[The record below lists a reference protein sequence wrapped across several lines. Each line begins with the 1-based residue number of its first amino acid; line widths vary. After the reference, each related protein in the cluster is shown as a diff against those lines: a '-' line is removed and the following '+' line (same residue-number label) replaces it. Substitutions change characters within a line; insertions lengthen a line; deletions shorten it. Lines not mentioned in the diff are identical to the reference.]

1 MSRLIII
8 NLEDTDMVLSPDRFT
23 EQAQEVIA
31 ASQEILNRYRHNQW
45 DCEHLF
51 LALIEQ
57 EKGVPSEIFSTLGVN
72 LQVLHANLHSYLEQD
87 DKVAGQANQIFI
99 TPRLSELFGRA
110 DDEAKRLNDEFIGT
124 EHILIALTEEDTG
137 VSADLLSSF
146 NVTTEE
152 VYRALQSIRGSHR
165 ITDQRAES
173 RYKSL
178 EKFATDL
185 TLLAEQG
192 RLDPIVGRDME
203 ISRVMQTLIRRTKN
217 NPVMIGGAG
226 VGKTALAEGLAQR
239 IVEGDVPFELRSK
252 KILALD
258 MGSLLAGSKFRGE
271 FEERLKAVMDE
282 VRQSNGQIMLFIDEI
297 HTVVGAGATDGSL
310 DASNMMKPALAR
322 GELQCLGATTEEE
335 YTRYIESDAAL
346 ERRFQPILVEE
357 PDIETSIEMLKAL
370 RPKYEAHHKLK
381 VQDAALKS
389 SAVLSQRYISGR
401 LLPDKAVDLIDEAA
415 SKIRIELQ
423 EHPMSLKEKEVQL
436 RQLKI
441 EEVAA
446 SEMNDFEKAADLKAK
461 IARIETNYVDEK
473 NNVDKKSVTDRE
485 VTPEDIASL
494 IATWTGI
501 PVERLLESEAE
512 KLLNMESRIQT
523 RLVGQEEAVI
533 SVCEAVRRG
542 RAGIKDENRPIGSFI
557 FLGPTGVGKTELAR
571 SLAWYLFDDEED
583 MVRVDMSEYMESHSV
598 SRMIGSPPGYVG
610 YSDGGQLTEAVRKRP
625 FKVIL
630 FDEIEKAHPDVFNI
644 LLQILEDGRLTDGQG
659 RVVDFKNTIII
670 MTSNLGSSLESSD
683 SLGFLRNVET
693 SRDSE
698 KLRISIEDALKKSF
712 RPEFLNR
719 IDDILIFQPI
729 SEQDQREIVE
739 IMLNGLLSKLSE
751 HNIVLELS
759 DGAKS
764 WIAKDGFDPEYGAR
778 PLRRSI
784 RKNIE
789 NPLSSGMIK
798 GDFFD
803 GSHVYVD
810 LIDDKIVLENR
821 SREHSTRDHD

>member
-1 MSRLIII
+1 
-8 NLEDTDMVLSPDRFT
+8 MVLSPDRFT

-51 LALIEQ
+51 MALIEQ
-57 EKGVPSEIFSTLGVN
+57 EKGVPSEIFSALRVN
-72 LQVLHANLHSYLEQD
+72 LDSLHANLHSHLEKD
-87 DKVAGQANQIFI
+87 DKVAGQVNQIFI
-99 TPRLSELFGRA
+99 TPRLSELFERA
-110 DDEAKRLNDEFIGT
+110 ADEAERLNDEFIGT
-124 EHILIALTEEDTG
+124 EHILVALTEEGTG
-137 VSADLLSSF
+137 LSADLLSGF
-146 NVTTEE
+146 KVTTEE
-152 VYRALQSIRGSHR
+152 VYKALQTIRGSHR

-185 TLLAEQG
+185 TLLAEEG
-192 RLDPIVGRDME
+192 KLDPIVGRDVE

-239 IVEGDVPFELRSK
+239 IASGDVPFELRSK
-252 KILALD
+252 RVLALD
-258 MGSLLAGSKFRGE
+258 MGSLLAGSKFRCE

-282 VRQSNGQIMLFIDEI
+282 VRQSNGQVMLFIDEI
-297 HTVVGAGATDGSL
+297 HTVVGAGSTDGSL

-357 PDIETSIEMLKAL
+357 PNIDTSIEMLKAL

-381 VQDAALKS
+381 IQDKAIES
-389 SAVLSQRYISGR
+389 SAILSQRYISGR

-415 SKIRIELQ
+415 SKIRIDQQL
-423 EHPMSLKEKEVQL
+423 HPISLREKEAEL

-441 EEVAA
+441 EEVAS
-446 SEMNDFEKAADLKAK
+446 SEMNDFEKAAQIKAR
-461 IARIETNYVDEK
+461 IARIEKNYGDEKYNLVDEG
-473 NNVDKKSVTDRE
+473 SSDRE
-485 VTPEDIASL
+485 VTSEDIAAL

-501 PVERLLESEAE
+501 PVERLLESEAD
-512 KLLNMESRIQT
+512 KLMNMESRIQT
-523 RLVGQEEAVI
+523 RLVGQKDAI
-533 SVCEAVRRG
+533 KAVCEAVRRG

-598 SRMIGSPPGYVG
+598 SKMIGSPPGYVG
-610 YSDGGQLTEAVRKRP
+610 YSDGGQLTDAVRKRP

-670 MTSNLGSSLESSD
+670 MTSNLGSALEVSD
-683 SLGFLRNVET
+683 SLGFVRESDT
-693 SRDSE
+693 SKDSE
-698 KLRISIEDALKKSF
+698 KLRRSIEDALKKSF

-719 IDDILIFQPI
+719 IDDILIFQSI
-729 SEQDQREIVE
+729 SKEDQREIVE
-739 IMLNGLLSKLSE
+739 IMIGNLQGKLVEQGIVIELSE
-751 HNIVLELS
+751 E
-759 DGAKS
+759 AKS
-764 WIAKDGFDPEYGAR
+764 WIAADGFDREYGAR

-789 NPLSSGMIK
+789 NPLSSGLIR
-798 GDFFD
+798 GDFNKE
-803 GSHVYVD
+803 SHIYIDLVD
-810 LIDDKIVLENR
+810 NGIVLKNR
-821 SREHSTRDHD
+821 E

>member
-1 MSRLIII
+1 MK
-8 NLEDTDMVLSPDRFT
+8 NMVLSPDRFT

-51 LALIEQ
+51 MALIEQ
-57 EKGVPSEIFSTLGVN
+57 EKGVPSEIFSALRVN
-72 LQVLHANLHSYLEQD
+72 LDSLHANLHSHLEKD
-87 DKVAGQANQIFI
+87 DKVAGQVNQIFI
-99 TPRLSELFGRA
+99 TPRLSELFERA
-110 DDEAKRLNDEFIGT
+110 ADEAERLNDEFIGT
-124 EHILIALTEEDTG
+124 EHILVALTEEGTG
-137 VSADLLSSF
+137 LSADLLSGF
-146 NVTTEE
+146 KVTTEE
-152 VYRALQSIRGSHR
+152 VYKALQTIRGSHR

-185 TLLAEQG
+185 TLLAEEG
-192 RLDPIVGRDME
+192 KLDPIVGRDVE

-239 IVEGDVPFELRSK
+239 IASGDVPFELRSK
-252 KILALD
+252 RVLALD

-282 VRQSNGQIMLFIDEI
+282 VRQSNGQVMLFIDEI
-297 HTVVGAGATDGSL
+297 HTVVGAGSTDGSL

-357 PDIETSIEMLKAL
+357 PNIDTSIEMLKAL

-381 VQDAALKS
+381 IQDKAIES
-389 SAVLSQRYISGR
+389 SAILSQRYISGR

-415 SKIRIELQ
+415 SKIRIDQQL
-423 EHPMSLKEKEVQL
+423 HPISLREKEAEL

-441 EEVAA
+441 EEVAS
-446 SEMNDFEKAADLKAK
+446 SEMNDFEKAAQIKAR
-461 IARIETNYVDEK
+461 IARIEKNYGDEKYNLVDEG
-473 NNVDKKSVTDRE
+473 SSDRE
-485 VTPEDIASL
+485 VTSEDIAAL

-501 PVERLLESEAE
+501 PVERLLESEAD
-512 KLLNMESRIQT
+512 KLMNMESRIQT
-523 RLVGQEEAVI
+523 RLVGQKDAI
-533 SVCEAVRRG
+533 KAVCEAVRRG

-598 SRMIGSPPGYVG
+598 SKMIGSPPGYVG
-610 YSDGGQLTEAVRKRP
+610 YSDGGQLTDAVRKRP

-670 MTSNLGSSLESSD
+670 MTSNLGSALEVSD
-683 SLGFLRNVET
+683 SLGFVRESDT
-693 SRDSE
+693 SKDSE
-698 KLRISIEDALKKSF
+698 KLRRSIEDALKKSF

-719 IDDILIFQPI
+719 IDDILIFQSI
-729 SEQDQREIVE
+729 SKEDQREIVE
-739 IMLNGLLSKLSE
+739 IMIGNLQGKLVEQGIVIELSE
-751 HNIVLELS
+751 E
-759 DGAKS
+759 AKS
-764 WIAKDGFDPEYGAR
+764 WIAADGFDREYGAR

-789 NPLSSGMIK
+789 NPLSSGLIR
-798 GDFFD
+798 GDFNKE
-803 GSHVYVD
+803 SHIYIDLVD
-810 LIDDKIVLENR
+810 NGIVLKNR
-821 SREHSTRDHD
+821 E

>member
-1 MSRLIII
+1 
-8 NLEDTDMVLSPDRFT
+8 MVLSPDRFT

-461 IARIETNYVDEK
+461 IARMETNYVDEK

-512 KLLNMESRIQT
+512 KLLNMESRIQS

-583 MVRVDMSEYMESHSV
+583 MVRVDMSEYMEPHSV

-670 MTSNLGSSLESSD
+670 MTSNLGSSIGASD
-683 SLGFLRNVET
+683 SLGFLRNLET
-693 SRDSE
+693 HSKNTSFSSRW
-698 KLRISIEDALKKSF
+698 A
-712 RPEFLNR
+712 
-719 IDDILIFQPI
+719 
-729 SEQDQREIVE
+729 
-739 IMLNGLLSKLSE
+739 
-751 HNIVLELS
+751 
-759 DGAKS
+759 
-764 WIAKDGFDPEYGAR
+764 
-778 PLRRSI
+778 
-784 RKNIE
+784 
-789 NPLSSGMIK
+789 
-798 GDFFD
+798 
-803 GSHVYVD
+803 
-810 LIDDKIVLENR
+810 
-821 SREHSTRDHD
+821 T

>member
-1 MSRLIII
+1 
-8 NLEDTDMVLSPDRFT
+8 MVLSPDRFT

-670 MTSNLGSSLESSD
+670 MTSNLGSSIGSSD

-729 SEQDQREIVE
+729 SEQDQGEIVE

>member
-1 MSRLIII
+1 
-8 NLEDTDMVLSPDRFT
+8 MVLSPDRFT

-346 ERRFQPILVEE
+346 ERRVQPILVEE

-461 IARIETNYVDEK
+461 IARMETNYVDEK

-494 IATWTGI
+494 IAKWTGI

-583 MVRVDMSEYMESHSV
+583 MVRVDMSEYMVSHSV

-670 MTSNLGSSLESSD
+670 MTSNLGSSIGSSD

>member
-1 MSRLIII
+1 
-8 NLEDTDMVLSPDRFT
+8 MVLSPDRFT

-51 LALIEQ
+51 MALIEQ
-57 EKGVPSEIFSTLGVN
+57 EKGVPSEIFSALRVN
-72 LQVLHANLHSYLEQD
+72 LDSLHANLHSHLEKD
-87 DKVAGQANQIFI
+87 DKVAGQVNQIFI
-99 TPRLSELFGRA
+99 TPRLSGLFERA
-110 DDEAKRLNDEFIGT
+110 ADEAERLNDEFIGT
-124 EHILIALTEEDTG
+124 EHILVALTEEGTG
-137 VSADLLSSF
+137 LSADLLSGF
-146 NVTTEE
+146 KVTTEE
-152 VYRALQSIRGSHR
+152 VYKALQTIRGSHR

-185 TLLAEQG
+185 TSLAEEG
-192 RLDPIVGRDME
+192 KLAPIVGRDVE

-239 IVEGDVPFELRSK
+239 IASGDVPFELRSK
-252 KILALD
+252 RVLALD

-282 VRQSNGQIMLFIDEI
+282 VRQSNGQVMLFIDEI
-297 HTVVGAGATDGSL
+297 HTVVGAGSTDGSL

-357 PDIETSIEMLKAL
+357 PNIDTSIEMLKAL

-381 VQDAALKS
+381 IQDKAIES
-389 SAVLSQRYISGR
+389 SAILSQRYISGR

-415 SKIRIELQ
+415 SKIRIDQQL
-423 EHPMSLKEKEVQL
+423 HPISLREKEAEL

-441 EEVAA
+441 EEVAS
-446 SEMNDFEKAADLKAK
+446 SEMNDFEKAAQIKAR
-461 IARIETNYVDEK
+461 IARIEKNYGDEKYNLVDEG
-473 NNVDKKSVTDRE
+473 SSDRE
-485 VTPEDIASL
+485 VTSEDIAAL

-501 PVERLLESEAE
+501 PVERLLESEAD
-512 KLLNMESRIQT
+512 KLMNMESRIQT
-523 RLVGQEEAVI
+523 RLVGQKDAI
-533 SVCEAVRRG
+533 KAVCEAVRRG

-598 SRMIGSPPGYVG
+598 SKMIGSPPGYVG
-610 YSDGGQLTEAVRKRP
+610 YSDGGQLTDAVRKRP

-670 MTSNLGSSLESSD
+670 MTSNLGSAVEVSD
-683 SLGFLRNVET
+683 SLGFVRESDT
-693 SRDSE
+693 SKDSE
-698 KLRISIEDALKKSF
+698 KLRRSIEDALKKSF

-719 IDDILIFQPI
+719 IDDILIFQSI
-729 SEQDQREIVE
+729 SKEDQREIVE
-739 IMLNGLLSKLSE
+739 IMIGNLQGKLVEQGIVIELSE
-751 HNIVLELS
+751 E
-759 DGAKS
+759 AKS
-764 WIAKDGFDPEYGAR
+764 WIAADGFDREYGAR

-789 NPLSSGMIK
+789 NPLSSGLIR
-798 GDFFD
+798 GDFNKGAHIYID
-803 GSHVYVD
+803 LVD
-810 LIDDKIVLENR
+810 NGIVLKNR
-821 SREHSTRDHD
+821 E